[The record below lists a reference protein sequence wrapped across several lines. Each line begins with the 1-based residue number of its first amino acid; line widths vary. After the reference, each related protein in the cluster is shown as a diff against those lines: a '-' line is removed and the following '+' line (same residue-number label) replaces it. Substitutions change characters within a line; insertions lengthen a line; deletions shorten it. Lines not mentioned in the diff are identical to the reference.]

1 MKRKRRKLRVDRI
14 IICLVA
20 LVLLFLLIK
29 FAIYT
34 IRNII
39 IYNRAKS
46 SDNITVYNSELNIW
60 DKTYNYIKE
69 NKENVTITYKS
80 NSVTIKTSDLKQGMN
95 IKLNT
100 YDEVIDEPLFNK
112 VDAYYI
118 KSNDILNLS
127 SKIKIRLPGYLLD
140 HEIVDIYK
148 VKNGKIQMYQP
159 AVSIKD
165 KSITFSVEKDT
176 DYFVTYIPVK
186 SISATA
192 IRVNENESKNLK
204 LSFTPSNATNVN
216 VSYKIEDEDI
226 ISIKGSIV
234 TGKKAGNTIINVRS
248 DADNVTKEVKVT
260 VNKAEVIEEPKE
272 ELVEVKEVN
281 NGTLEIKDGIAYIDG
296 FMLINKSY
304 PLPSTYDPGGLTD
317 EFTEAFDE
325 MQADALKDGIELF
338 IVSGYRS
345 FDYQYSLYEKYVSI
359 DGVELTDTYSA
370 RPGHSEH
377 QSGYAADINSAD
389 ESFEGT
395 PEAIWLDENCYKYG
409 FIVRYPKGKEEYTG
423 YEYEPWHLRY
433 LGKEKAKK
441 IYESGL
447 SIEEYYGLESKYI
460 D

>member
-1 MKRKRRKLRVDRI
+1 
-14 IICLVA
+14 
-20 LVLLFLLIK
+20 
-29 FAIYT
+29 
-34 IRNII
+34 
-39 IYNRAKS
+39 
-46 SDNITVYNSELNIW
+46 
-60 DKTYNYIKE
+60 
-69 NKENVTITYKS
+69 
-80 NSVTIKTSDLKQGMN
+80 
-95 IKLNT
+95 
-100 YDEVIDEPLFNK
+100 
-112 VDAYYI
+112 
-118 KSNDILNLS
+118 
-127 SKIKIRLPGYLLD
+127 
-140 HEIVDIYK
+140 
-148 VKNGKIQMYQP
+148 MYQP